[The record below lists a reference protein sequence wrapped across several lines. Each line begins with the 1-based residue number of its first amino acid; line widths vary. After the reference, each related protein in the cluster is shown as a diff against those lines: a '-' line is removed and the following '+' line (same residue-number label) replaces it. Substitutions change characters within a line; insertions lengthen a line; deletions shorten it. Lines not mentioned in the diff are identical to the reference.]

1 MSDSNQ
7 TNPQD
12 KQPGKVLDLV
22 HEIAEKSAS
31 AEFFFR
37 GEPENYPRVSSSLY
51 RAFEKKIK
59 AEQFDIEIVQKEIL
73 DKAKQFTHGTDGEIL
88 TELQHFGG
96 KTNLID
102 FTTDY
107 NIALFFACDGSYN
120 KDGRI
125 IFNEVEKIKG
135 QVLYPRNPE
144 NRVIAQKSV
153 FVRPPWGFI
162 EPDDVISVPK
172 GLKQPILTFLRK
184 SHGIST
190 ETIYNDLHGFIKN
203 QGIHQSAYTEFFAG
217 LTCSNRRDHGRAI
230 SHYSKAIEL
239 KPDLY
244 AALSNRGASYNE
256 RGETERAIDDYS
268 KAIEL
273 KPDDAVVYLN
283 RAIAYNQIGDV
294 RRAIEDSNRAIN
306 LKPKLAEAFNIRG
319 LASLEHG
326 KAKRSIEDFS
336 RSIELKPDDAE
347 AYSNRGVAFSRIGE
361 FDCAIEE
368 YRKALDLKPDYFEVY
383 NNRGV
388 AYSKLGK
395 LASM

>member
-1 MSDSNQ
+1 M
-7 TNPQD
+7 
-12 KQPGKVLDLV
+12 
-22 HEIAEKSAS
+22 
-31 AEFFFR
+31 
-37 GEPENYPRVSSSLY
+37 EPT
-51 RAFEKKIK
+51 A
-59 AEQFDIEIVQKEIL
+59 
-73 DKAKQFTHGTDGEIL
+73 EIL

-125 IFNEVEKIKG
+125 IFNEIEKIKG

-144 NRVIAQKSV
+144 NRVIGQKSV

-162 EPDDVISVPK
+162 EPDDVIAVPK
-172 GLKQPILTFLRK
+172 ELKQPILTFLRK

-203 QGIHQSAYTEFFAG
+203 QGIHQSAYTEFFEG
-217 LTCSNRRDHGRAI
+217 LTCSNTKDHGRAI

-256 RGETERAIDDYS
+256 RGETERAIDDYT

-273 KPDDAVVYLN
+273 KRDDAVAYLN
-283 RAIAYNQIGDV
+283 RAIAYHHMGDV
-294 RRAIEDSNRAIN
+294 HRAIEDSNTAIRLN
-306 LKPKLAEAFNIRG
+306 PVLADAYSIRG
-319 LASLEHG
+319 LAYVEQGEVGL
-326 KAKRSIEDFS
+326 AIDDFDLAI
-336 RSIELKPDDAE
+336 RLKPDFAE
-347 AYSNRGVAFSRIGE
+347 A
-361 FDCAIEE
+361 
-368 YRKALDLKPDYFEVY
+368 Y
-383 NNRGV
+383 NNRGL
-388 AYSKLGK
+388 AYVEQGETQPCDRRL
-395 LASM
+395 